1 MVSVTNRHVIEL
13 VRAVPIR
20 VEWSHFSFESE
31 VFNSYE
37 GTCISK
43 IDICIF
49 RILDFKHG
57 HNTLIIFNISNLVS
71 LNIKT

>member
-1 MVSVTNRHVIEL
+1 MTKRHVTEL
-13 VRAVPIR
+13 ARAVPIS

-43 IDICIF
+43 IDIFIF

-57 HNTLIIFNISNLVS
+57 HNTLIILIFPA
-71 LNIKT
+71 